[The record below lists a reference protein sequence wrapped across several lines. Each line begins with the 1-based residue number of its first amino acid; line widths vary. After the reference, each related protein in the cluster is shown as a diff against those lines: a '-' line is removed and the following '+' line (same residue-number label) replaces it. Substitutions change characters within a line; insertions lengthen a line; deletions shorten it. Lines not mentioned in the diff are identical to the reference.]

1 MSTITSTE
9 ANRAFSKLLAAA
21 RKGRSTD
28 ITVRGIPVARLVP
41 LSPLEAQREADF
53 RKHLED
59 IRNRPVLN
67 LPRMTRDEMYDDA

>member
-1 MSTITSTE
+1 MTTITSTD
-9 ANRAFSKLLAAA
+9 ANRKFSKMLAAA

-53 RKHLED
+53 RKHLEE
-59 IRNRPVLN
+59 IRNRPVMN
-67 LPRMTRDEMYDDA
+67 LPRVTRDEMYDDE